1 MKPRF
6 RTGNSPRRGELAGG
20 GCPLRDFGQAIRT
33 RDFGARRGLPG
44 IWRSRGQL
52 GLLESP
58 GPARGASF
66 AAWSRLSLVVELLA
80 CGAIL
85 YHVLYVRSF

>member
-1 MKPRF
+1 MPEAAALCAISDRQF
-6 RTGNSPRRGELAGG
+6 ARAISEHAVV
-20 GCPLRDFGQAIRT
+20 CPESGDLGDV
-33 RDFGARRGLPG
+33 
-44 IWRSRGQL
+44 GQL